1 MHTEEMFSK
10 LRDSIIDFK
19 TDEIGEIAKEAMDA
33 GISPFDIITQGMSK
47 GMEII
52 GRRFERQEAWLADLI
67 MAGET
72 MKVGMEVLKPY
83 LEKNP
88 GKKAAVVVIGTV
100 KGDIH
105 DIGKNIIKSL
115 LIAKGF
121 DVRDLGTNV
130 PIEEFVVAMRENDT
144 HILGLSSLL
153 SVGLAEIKSTIDAIS
168 QAGLR
173 KKMKI
178 IVGGGALTQEYA
190 ESLGADSYGKDA
202 VIGADMCEKWVK
214 TSF

>member
-72 MKVGMEVLKPY
+72 MRVRMEGLK
-83 LEKNP
+83 
-88 GKKAAVVVIGTV
+88 AR
-100 KGDIH
+100 
-105 DIGKNIIKSL
+105 S
-115 LIAKGF
+115 
-121 DVRDLGTNV
+121 R
-130 PIEEFVVAMRENDT
+130 EESREESGSCCNRYSEGR
-144 HILGLSSLL
+144 HSRH
-153 SVGLAEIKSTIDAIS
+153 
-168 QAGLR
+168 R
-173 KKMKI
+173 K
-178 IVGGGALTQEYA
+178 EHH
-190 ESLGADSYGKDA
+190 
-202 VIGADMCEKWVK
+202 
-214 TSF
+214 